1 MSFGGG
7 WIVGQAIYPLLK
19 GKTSALLLLFMED
32 LYLNPYYQS
41 QFAGEPVQ
49 VINIIPARAR
59 FSAAKIL
66 RRLSLFA
73 VGVSLLVFLILYL
86 PSVVYFI
93 VSGAKL
99 PSLLVRQPQKT
110 EAVVLPPA
118 PVVEKYQPRLDP
130 SLPLDNMVVIPSVGI
145 STKINEQPVENYE
158 EALKVGVW
166 RVPDFGTPYD
176 RQLPVI
182 LAAHRYGYLRWSVPY
197 RLKNSFYNLPK
208 VKVGDTVE
216 VVWRQRKYIYEVYAE
231 GKGEE
236 IADYSADLVLYT
248 CESLT
253 SPVRIFKYARLLRV

>member
-1 MSFGGG
+1 
-7 WIVGQAIYPLLK
+7 
-19 GKTSALLLLFMED
+19 MEEI
-32 LYLNPYYQS
+32 YLNPYYQS
-41 QFAGEPVQ
+41 QFAQESVQ
-49 VINIIPARAR
+49 VVSLIPEKTR
-59 FSAAKIL
+59 FSIAKAL
-66 RRLSLFA
+66 RLLSTFA

-93 VSGAKL
+93 GSGAKM
-99 PSLLVRQPQKT
+99 PSLLVRKAQKT
-110 EAVVLPPA
+110 EAVVLPEVSVA
-118 PVVEKYQPRLDP
+118 EKYQPRLDP
-130 SLPLDNMVVIPSVGI
+130 SLPLENMIVIPSVGI
-145 STKINEQPVENYE
+145 KTKINEMPVESYE

-182 LAAHRYGYLRWSVPY
+182 LAAHRYGYLKWSVPY

-216 VVWRQRKYIYEVYAE
+216 IIWRQRKYVYEIYAE

-236 IADYSADLVLYT
+236 IGDYSADLILYT

-253 SPVRIFKYARLLRV
+253 SPIRIFKYARLLEV